1 MRKEMYP
8 ALFSADGT
16 GGYTVVFPDL
26 VGCVTEGIH
35 YLNLLK
41 WLKMLSVFIYFL

>member
-16 GGYTVVFPDL
+16 GGYTVVFPELNFSRILQRALKEELEL
-26 VGCVTEGIH
+26 V
-35 YLNLLK
+35 
-41 WLKMLSVFIYFL
+41 

>member
-26 VGCVTEGIH
+26 VGCVTEEQ
-35 YLNLLK
+35 
-41 WLKMLSVFIYFL
+41 